1 MNGECHE
8 RRKPPLP
15 TDTAEAAGF
24 DTYAAVKAFR
34 EAGADEGMPERI
46 GLAAGPAGVR
56 VREAQF
62 GGPIYPFASR

>member
-1 MNGECHE
+1 MNAAT
-8 RRKPPLP
+8 PPLP

-46 GLAAGPAGVR
+46 SLVAGPAG

-62 GGPIYPFASR
+62 GGPIYPFARG